1 MKITRYA
8 MMLAAATGLLSACQK
23 LDEVKAYDPDKVVAP
38 VLHALPGEIVIT
50 PDNMGSTQT
59 FTWDAADFGVRTQI
73 NYSIEA
79 SYNDGAKLVLFTGMN
94 GTSSEQTYESLNNIL
109 ALSVED
115 GGLGVPSGEPTDV
128 DFYISATIGTDFEK
142 FYSAPA
148 TVRMTVTT
156 AERTYPQVWVIGD
169 YCGWNFDN
177 AQGLF
182 CFSGDEVTYEAIV
195 DLGEKAANG
204 FKLSGEAG
212 WNDACNWGT
221 DGDAAAPETE
231 APSITLISS
240 GGSGNIMVYSKRF
253 YRFVFDRSTLTLSN
267 KLSFNS
273 MGIIGDATP
282 GGWDTDT
289 EMNFDTQKQRFW
301 VDVTLTAGEF
311 KFRADNDW
319 AINFGGA
326 DGRLSQ
332 NGDNIKATAGNYRVY
347 ATLNNSA
354 EITYEL
360 NAGDYGTGGGEEP
373 DPGPEKADWYI
384 HGQTVATPDWGPTAM
399 ESASSNIVAYK
410 AAGVEVAANSEFLF
424 KSGDE
429 SQWIG
434 ADAAFAGSS
443 PYTCTIGSAFKVSA
457 DKVNAVIAEAGT
469 YDYWLLPEAGR
480 AYVMAAGG
488 SRLLDLRTDAGAWSL
503 TQSDNTAWCT
513 PALTSGKTST
523 SFAVTAIANESS
535 KRSATLTF
543 TAPGCDPVVVTVTQ
557 SGDASQD
564 FEGEQVVAQPDA
576 WDNRKRADISY
587 QLLVYSFADGNGDK
601 VGDLPGLTRRLDY
614 IDALGASAVWLS
626 PIHPAASYHGY
637 DVLDYEAVNP
647 AFGTDAD
654 LRAFIDAAHA
664 RGIRV
669 YLDYVLNHTGKDH
682 PWFKSAAASE
692 GSPYRDRYIFSEDP
706 QADIAAGR
714 IDQIA
719 TEGAAGYD
727 AGQWFSTDTGAGAA
741 GRFKFVLDWTNA
753 DSPTV
758 TVTET
763 TDAAD
768 ADNTQGGADDKYLY
782 FGNGTSKR
790 FYARGGNSY
799 ELTLDFDSDWG
810 FLVRTSTTSWAA
822 GTKYGAPD
830 NRTIIRFGEPFTLM
844 SNRSA
849 DPANVQFSLPTMYHS
864 HFWTAA
870 FADLNYGKAA
880 EAEQSRA
887 FKAVAEAAD
896 KWVRMGVD
904 GFRLDA
910 VKHIYHNA
918 YNDENPTFL
927 KKFYDRMNE
936 TYKAAGGEGDFYM
949 VGEML
954 DEADKAAPYYRG
966 LPALFEFTFWYKL
979 KWALQNGIGCYFV
992 KDILDVQPLYAQYR
1006 SDYIEATKLSN
1017 HDEDRTGSDLG
1028 QSVEKMKVAAAVL
1041 LTAQGAPYIYQGE
1054 ELGYWGTK
1062 SNGDEYVRTP
1072 ILWDKA
1078 GNELAS
1084 GSLSGKIDMQ
1094 MLTAAISVEA
1104 QADDDGSLLN
1114 LYRTFARLRN
1124 TYPVLAQGKMVKH
1137 PVYNDGNTS
1146 QQSIAAWYREL
1157 DGERMLV
1164 VHNFGQET
1172 QILTLTDQPDK
1183 AVGVSGEVKL
1193 QRGDASSKL
1202 LMGAWS
1208 SVVFAL

>member
-221 DGDAAAPETE
+221 DDDAAAPETE

-240 GGSGNIMVYSKRF
+240 SGSGNIMVYSKRF

-480 AYVMAAGG
+480 AYVMAAGAKPELVADTWG
-488 SRLLDLRTDAGAWSL
+488 LVGNITGWGDLGDFSMSEEGAYL
-503 TQSDNTAWCT
+503 VRKGV
-513 PALTSGKTST
+513 ALT
-523 SFAVTAIANESS
+523 TASEFKIRFNN
-535 KRSATLTF
+535 
-543 TAPGCDPVVVTVTQ
+543 
-557 SGDASQD
+557 
-564 FEGEQVVAQPDA
+564 A
-576 WDNRKRADISY
+576 WD
-587 QLLVYSFADGNGDK
+587 
-601 VGDLPGLTRRLDY
+601 
-614 IDALGASAVWLS
+614 
-626 PIHPAASYHGY
+626 
-637 DVLDYEAVNP
+637 
-647 AFGTDAD
+647 
-654 LRAFIDAAHA
+654 
-664 RGIRV
+664 
-669 YLDYVLNHTGKDH
+669 
-682 PWFKSAAASE
+682 
-692 GSPYRDRYIFSEDP
+692 
-706 QADIAAGR
+706 
-714 IDQIA
+714 
-719 TEGAAGYD
+719 
-727 AGQWFSTDTGAGAA
+727 
-741 GRFKFVLDWTNA
+741 
-753 DSPTV
+753 DS
-758 TVTET
+758 
-763 TDAAD
+763 
-768 ADNTQGGADDKYLY
+768 K
-782 FGNGTSKR
+782 
-790 FYARGGNSY
+790 
-799 ELTLDFDSDWG
+799 
-810 FLVRTSTTSWAA
+810 
-822 GTKYGAPD
+822 
-830 NRTIIRFGEPFTLM
+830 
-844 SNRSA
+844 
-849 DPANVQFSLPTMYHS
+849 
-864 HFWTAA
+864 
-870 FADLNYGKAA
+870 NYG
-880 EAEQSRA
+880 
-887 FKAVAEAAD
+887 
-896 KWVRMGVD
+896 
-904 GFRLDA
+904 
-910 VKHIYHNA
+910 
-918 YNDENPTFL
+918 
-927 KKFYDRMNE
+927 
-936 TYKAAGGEGDFYM
+936 
-949 VGEML
+949 
-954 DEADKAAPYYRG
+954 
-966 LPALFEFTFWYKL
+966 
-979 KWALQNGIGCYFV
+979 
-992 KDILDVQPLYAQYR
+992 
-1006 SDYIEATKLSN
+1006 
-1017 HDEDRTGSDLG
+1017 
-1028 QSVEKMKVAAAVL
+1028 
-1041 LTAQGAPYIYQGE
+1041 TASGAPYIYQGE